1 MTFVDYYDLLEISP
15 RATPETIERI
25 FRYFAKRY
33 HPDNRETGDERRFS
47 DLVEAHNTLKD
58 PVSRAQYDLLHGEY
72 LGHSSKLAQ
81 EASDPRVVEKDTIVQ
96 TRLLSLL
103 CAKRRQ
109 DVHNPGIGDEELE
122 RLSGCPT
129 DHLEFHLWYLKAK
142 GWIGR
147 TENGTFAV
155 TVEGID
161 RANSEHRRDA
171 PITTRLLED
180 AHAR

>member
-1 MTFVDYYDLLEISP
+1 MTFIDYYELLEISP

-47 DLVEAHNTLKD
+47 DLVEAHNALKD
-58 PVSRAQYDLLHGEY
+58 PVSRAQYDILYGEY
-72 LGHSSKLAQ
+72 LGHSRELAE
-81 EASDPRVVEKDTIVQ
+81 EASDPRLVEKDTIVQ
-96 TRLLSLL
+96 ARVLSVL

-109 DVHNPGIGDEELE
+109 DVNNPGIGDEELE
-122 RLSGCPT
+122 RLSGCARE
-129 DHLEFHLWYLKAK
+129 HLEFHLWYLKAK
-142 GWIGR
+142 GFIGR

-161 RANSEHRRDA
+161 RANATYSSEA
-171 PITTRLLED
+171 TTATRLLN
-180 AHAR
+180 HWHVQ